1 MKIALL
7 GLALLLANPTPS
19 WSGSNERERLEPID
33 VDPRAALTIWYPGD
47 PKQQLPRQPGPRF
60 RPSIAVVEGDRV
72 PIARSPDGTCPRVQ
86 TELATYPE
94 EVPLEFE
101 EDGQHLWSPAST
113 SRTSEHVDHER
124 CEVVIDEARSQIQ
137 WERVPIKR
145 PDARVRKLLEEAGLT
160 IPVDVPP
167 ETP

>member
-7 GLALLLANPTPS
+7 GLGLLLANPTPS
-19 WSGSNERERLEPID
+19 CSGSDERERLDPIE
-33 VDPRAALTIWYPGD
+33 VDPRAALIIWYPGD
-47 PKQQLPRQPGPRF
+47 PKQQLPWQPGPHF
-60 RPSIAVVEGDRV
+60 RPSIAVVEGDHV
-72 PIARSPDGTCPRVQ
+72 PIARSPDGTCPKVQ

-94 EVPLEFE
+94 DVPVEFE

-113 SRTSEHVDHER
+113 SQTSEHVDSER
-124 CEVVIDEARSQIQ
+124 CEVVIDVAKSQIQ
-137 WERVPIKR
+137 WERVPVKR
-145 PDARVRKLLEEAGLT
+145 ADARVRRLLEEAGLT